1 LDRDLPA
8 ILSFAR
14 GCYPYDVKVAV
25 EYPVPTI
32 KLTKSAI
39 DSLPVTVKETVY
51 WDAGL
56 PGFGVKVTPKG
67 KRVFIVLYRTGGAG
81 SRLRKYTIGP
91 YGRITLAMARAQ
103 AQKIFVARLDGRDPA
118 AEKADSRRR
127 LVVDRVD
134 GLVETFIPERL
145 SGLRSGP
152 AVANR
157 LRNDVIPRW
166 GAKSIHDIKRRD
178 IVDLVSEVAQRG
190 PGANRNIAKVLKTF
204 FRWCVGRAV
213 IDFSPVEGLNLR
225 PPDRSRD
232 RALDDK
238 ELAAV
243 ILTGRNMPSPF
254 GAILEVLAL
263 TGQRREEV
271 AQTAWSEVDEATRTW
286 HIPSRRSK
294 NAKAHLVHLSDRV
307 WTIIKGQPQHSRVF
321 FATSGGKNFQSFKY
335 AKATLDELS
344 GVTGWRIHDLRR
356 TVVTGMARLGV
367 LPHVADKI
375 LNHQSGTISGVAA
388 VYQKH
393 EFLTE
398 RKDALDQ
405 WSQHVAGQIAASASP
420 RLTDIDGGQ
429 S

>member
-1 LDRDLPA
+1 
-8 ILSFAR
+8 
-14 GCYPYDVKVAV
+14 
-25 EYPVPTI
+25 VPSI

-39 DSLPVTVKETVY
+39 DALQVPERETVY

-103 AQKIFVARLDGRDPA
+103 AQKIFAARLDGRDPA
-118 AEKADSRRR
+118 AEKANSKRR

-134 GLVETFIPERL
+134 GLIETYISERL

-152 AVANR
+152 AMANR
-157 LRNDVIPRW
+157 LRNDVIPTW
-166 GAKSIHDIKRRD
+166 GAKSIHEIKRHD
-178 IVDLVSEVAQRG
+178 IVDLVSEVGQRG
-190 PGANRNIAKVLKTF
+190 PGANRNIAKFLKTF

-213 IDFSPVEGLNLR
+213 IDFSPVEGLKLR
-225 PPDRSRD
+225 PPDRTRD

-238 ELAAV
+238 ELATV
-243 ILTGRNMPSPF
+243 ITTARQMGAPF

-271 AQTAWSEVDEATRTW
+271 AQMAWSEIDQAARVW
-286 HIPSRRSK
+286 HIPSQRAK
-294 NAKAHLVHLSDRV
+294 NAKGHLVHLSDPV
-307 WTIIKGQPQHSRVF
+307 WAIIKNQTKHSGFV
-321 FATSGGKNFQSFKY
+321 FATSRGKNFQSFKY
-335 AKATLDELS
+335 AKAELDRLS
-344 GVTGWRIHDLRR
+344 GVTDWRTHDLRR

-367 LPHVADKI
+367 PPHVADKI

-393 EFLTE
+393 EFFAE
-398 RKDALDQ
+398 RKDALERWGRHIIEVLASSSKSEDF
-405 WSQHVAGQIAASASP
+405 AKTAA
-420 RLTDIDGGQ
+420 
-429 S
+429 

>member
-1 LDRDLPA
+1 
-8 ILSFAR
+8 
-14 GCYPYDVKVAV
+14 
-25 EYPVPTI
+25 
-32 KLTKSAI
+32 
-39 DSLPVTVKETVY
+39 
-51 WDAGL
+51 
-56 PGFGVKVTPKG
+56 
-67 KRVFIVLYRTGGAG
+67 
-81 SRLRKYTIGP
+81 
-91 YGRITLAMARAQ
+91 MARAQ
-103 AQKIFVARLDGRDPA
+103 AQKIFAARLDGRDPA
-118 AEKADSRRR
+118 AEKANSRRR

-134 GLVETFIPERL
+134 GLVETFILERL
-145 SGLRSGP
+145 SDLRSGRR
-152 AVANR
+152 VASR

-166 GAKSIHDIKRRD
+166 GTKSIHEIKRHD

-225 PPDRSRD
+225 PPDRVRD

-243 ILTGRNMPSPF
+243 ILTGRRMPSPF

-271 AQTAWSEVDEATRTW
+271 AQMAWSEIDEESRIW
-286 HIPSRRSK
+286 HIPSQRSK
-294 NAKAHLVHLSDRV
+294 NAKAHLVHLSDPV
-307 WTIIKGQPQHSRVF
+307 WSIIKSRPEHSRLV

-335 AKATLDELS
+335 AKADLDRLS
-344 GVTGWRIHDLRR
+344 GVTGWRTHDLRR

-367 LPHVADKI
+367 PPHVADKI

-393 EFLTE
+393 EFLAE
-398 RKDALDQ
+398 RKDALER
-405 WSQHVAGQIAASASP
+405 WGRHVVNVIASSSRSNPVAEIAA
-420 RLTDIDGGQ
+420 
-429 S
+429 